1 MGIGEDV
8 FLLLQRKLFIN
19 ISKLYREISTPTE
32 SKKQANNIEQRLD
45 IMKILK
51 LKYNYTVNS
60 SPIRFQVFPRFSAT
74 AFQKHLKLMIEDV
87 ARLLYLTWV
96 VNPKTRSAFAANS
109 SKQMEKQLCIA
120 MISLV
125 ARLHAIRPARVLW

>member
-74 AFQKHLKLMIEDV
+74 AFQKHLTLMIEDV
-87 ARLLYLTWV
+87 ARLLYLTW
-96 VNPKTRSAFAANS
+96 AAAPTNAS
-109 SKQMEKQLCIA
+109 PSIGFWIYNC
-120 MISLV
+120 
-125 ARLHAIRPARVLW
+125 